1 MKKKNTY
8 LKKYLVNNKKNF
20 VLGVFFSILKASFS
34 IFFAFLMEIVMNF
47 ALSDNLDKLPYIL
60 IISILSLLFY
70 GFSIY
75 MKNFFQNRFYYRA
88 LVDYKDEL
96 YETIISKDLSS
107 FRQRN
112 VGNYLSVMTNDINSI
127 ELNYLENV
135 FLLPEQLFLFSASII
150 AMLFSSWF
158 FFLIIIVSALLPM
171 LSTLIYSKKI
181 KVQEE
186 RISAK
191 NENFLS
197 TVKDMLSGFTV
208 IKSFNIEAEIVR
220 LYKAG
225 NSSLENEKLKK
236 RNMLG
241 VVATASESSSI
252 FLFIIVFLAGSIF
265 TITGYLEI
273 GVVVAFIQLINYI
286 VEPIEKLPQIINKI
300 NASKVLIDKGN
311 KILDDT
317 ESVNAANTA
326 IEKFEDKISFNNV
339 TFSYGE
345 KLILKGIDVSFE
357 KGKSYAL
364 VGVSG
369 SGKSTLLNLL
379 MGYYRNYS
387 GSIKIDDLEISEV
400 SSKSLY
406 EQISVIQQ
414 DVFIFD
420 DDIISNITMYRD
432 FPKEK
437 VQEALE
443 KSGLS
448 KLIEEKGIDYKCG
461 ENGNR
466 LSGGE
471 KQRISIAR
479 CLLKETPVLLMDE
492 AMSALDNAT
501 SKQVEE
507 AILSIADITR
517 IVITHKLNEEILK
530 KYDAI
535 VTLRDGVI
543 VETGTFEELMDKKGM
558 FYSIYNVSF
567 D

>member
-326 IEKFEDKISFNNV
+326 IEKFEDKISFNKV